1 MKNHILTIMLLLV
14 AGTAFTLR
22 FFTDSTTQNIC
33 DILAFALPTLAA
45 IVEILVSEK
54 SSKRIESEI
63 KQRAKWET
71 LSQEEYERRKKEGTL
86 DESTYY
92 ATIEE

>member
-45 IVEILVSEK
+45 IVEIIVAERGNKRFEKELKKRPPFELLSE
-54 SSKRIESEI
+54 
-63 KQRAKWET
+63 
-71 LSQEEYERRKKEGTL
+71 EEYERRKEEGTI
-86 DESTYY
+86 DGNTIY
-92 ATIEE
+92 ATGE

>member
-45 IVEILVSEK
+45 IVEIIIAEKGNRKFADELKKQPPFEYLSE
-54 SSKRIESEI
+54 
-63 KQRAKWET
+63 
-71 LSQEEYERRKKEGTL
+71 EEYERRKAEGTI
-86 DESTYY
+86 DENTLY
-92 ATIEE
+92 AIGE

>member
-45 IVEILVSEK
+45 IVEIIVAERGNKRFEKELKKRPPFELLSE
-54 SSKRIESEI
+54 
-63 KQRAKWET
+63 
-71 LSQEEYERRKKEGTL
+71 EEYERRKEEGTI
-86 DESTYY
+86 DENT
-92 ATIEE
+92 

>member
-45 IVEILVSEK
+45 IVEIIVAERGNKRFEKELKKRPPFELLSE
-54 SSKRIESEI
+54 
-63 KQRAKWET
+63 
-71 LSQEEYERRKKEGTL
+71 EEYERRKEEGTI
-86 DESTYY
+86 DENTIY
-92 ATIEE
+92 ATGE